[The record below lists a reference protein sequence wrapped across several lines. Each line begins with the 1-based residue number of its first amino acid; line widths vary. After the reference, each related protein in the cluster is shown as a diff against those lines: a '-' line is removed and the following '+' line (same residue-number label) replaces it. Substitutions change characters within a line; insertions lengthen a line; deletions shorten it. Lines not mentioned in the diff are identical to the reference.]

1 MEFKENYTQQLQRL
15 NEYQKAAVFDE
26 SNACLVNANVGS
38 GKTTVLITKVMY
50 LHYEKQI
57 PYEQM
62 VVLTFT
68 NKAADEIK
76 ERLYALEP
84 EITEEQLWGFGT
96 FHSVCLTML
105 KKMLPVENLGYTKEF
120 MVMDPDEEL
129 GMAEQLILT
138 YQLKIKYKNRLK
150 KRLEQK
156 NSKYQDDIEKLKA
169 LLKEEKRRQ
178 DKMTFDELL
187 ENTCNLVKMS
197 EQKMDDISWI
207 IVDEVQDS
215 DEKQLELIDCLKKPQ
230 TCFFAVGDPNQV
242 IYSWRG
248 SAFHIFYQLK
258 TKYQAT
264 ELTLPV
270 NYRSSSEI
278 LAVARCFMQQGGTLQ
293 GGRENG
299 DKIQIRNMY
308 DPFQEADYLADRI
321 RELHAS
327 GLPYREIAIFYR
339 LQNQSEIFEHVFEK
353 EGIPFEVSLKKTV
366 KDIPV
371 LDWLI
376 RVLRFSVNPKDKSS
390 GIAALADKKYGDGM
404 SVKEAEKTTD
414 LLNEITEEE
423 KQEMNNE
430 LCKPDIR
437 KQMLE
442 FSKVYASKQVAL
454 PEDLWNYF
462 SLENHL
468 HPTTASY
475 VEDRICVMDF
485 LEHMTTY
492 QKEQQKNVVE
502 GFSEFLNMASL
513 YGTNILKK
521 DKSSG
526 IAALADK
533 RYGLGM
539 SVKEAEK
546 TIDILSETRKT
557 QTETPQSEKQKINS
571 DIRKQMLGF
580 SQAYFNA
587 QSTTA
592 EDLWNYFSLENHL
605 HPTTASYVEDRICVM
620 DFLEHM
626 TTYQKEQQKNV
637 VEGFSEFLNMAS
649 LYGTNILK
657 KEIHNEND
665 TVKLMTL
672 HASKGL
678 EFSHVFITG
687 VNYGLIPL
695 QTKSFE
701 EEEEEQRLFFVGITR
716 AKEHLELSYYTS
728 PGQYRA
734 APGPSRYLR
743 MIPGN
748 LIEGQERERES
759 PAAHLQDLKR
769 QILAERAEQSEHI
782 ELQEA
787 GKISG
792 GKIPSANTG
801 TKNISVGNEAVT
813 TQKRRVRH
821 PKYGTGSVVREDD
834 MMITVDFDDYGEKEL
849 MKMFGG
855 LEELP

>member
-1 MEFKENYTQQLQRL
+1 MNLNYTQQLQRL

-293 GGRENG
+293 GGRESG

-308 DPFQEADYLADRI
+308 DPFQEADYLAGRI
-321 RELHAS
+321 RDLHAS
-327 GLPYREIAIFYR
+327 GLPYREMAIFYR

-390 GIAALADKKYGDGM
+390 GIAALADK
-404 SVKEAEKTTD
+404 
-414 LLNEITEEE
+414 
-423 KQEMNNE
+423 
-430 LCKPDIR
+430 
-437 KQMLE
+437 
-442 FSKVYASKQVAL
+442 
-454 PEDLWNYF
+454 
-462 SLENHL
+462 
-468 HPTTASY
+468 
-475 VEDRICVMDF
+475 
-485 LEHMTTY
+485 
-492 QKEQQKNVVE
+492 
-502 GFSEFLNMASL
+502 
-513 YGTNILKK
+513 
-521 DKSSG
+521 
-526 IAALADK
+526 
-533 RYGLGM
+533 RYGFGM

-620 DFLEHM
+620 DFLERM

-748 LIEGQERERES
+748 LIEGQEKDRES
-759 PAAHLQDLKR
+759 SATHLQDLKR
-769 QILAERAEQSEHI
+769 QILAERAEH
-782 ELQEA
+782 
-787 GKISG
+787 K
-792 GKIPSANTG
+792 NT
-801 TKNISVGNEAVT
+801 NEAVT

>member
-96 FHSVCLTML
+96 FHSECLTML
-105 KKMLPVENLGYTKEF
+105 KKMLPVEKLGYTKEF

-129 GMAEQLILT
+129 EMAEQLILT

-169 LLKEEKRRQ
+169 LLKEEKRHQ

-187 ENTCNLVKMS
+187 ENTCKLVKMS

-293 GGRENG
+293 GGRESG

-308 DPFQEADYLADRI
+308 DPFQEADYLAGRI
-321 RELHAS
+321 RDLHAS
-327 GLPYREIAIFYR
+327 GLPYREMAIFYR

-376 RVLRFSVNPKDKSS
+376 RVLRFSVNP
-390 GIAALADKKYGDGM
+390 
-404 SVKEAEKTTD
+404 
-414 LLNEITEEE
+414 
-423 KQEMNNE
+423 
-430 LCKPDIR
+430 
-437 KQMLE
+437 
-442 FSKVYASKQVAL
+442 
-454 PEDLWNYF
+454 
-462 SLENHL
+462 
-468 HPTTASY
+468 
-475 VEDRICVMDF
+475 
-485 LEHMTTY
+485 
-492 QKEQQKNVVE
+492 
-502 GFSEFLNMASL
+502 
-513 YGTNILKK
+513 K

-620 DFLEHM
+620 DFLERM

-748 LIEGQERERES
+748 LIEGQEKDRES
-759 PAAHLQDLKR
+759 SATHLQDLKR
-769 QILAERAEQSEHI
+769 QILAERAEHI

-792 GKIPSANTG
+792 GKNPSANTG

-855 LEELP
+855 LEELS

>member
-1 MEFKENYTQQLQRL
+1 MNLNYTQQLQRL

-26 SNACLVNANVGS
+26 SSACLVNANVGS

-105 KKMLPVENLGYTKEF
+105 KKMLSVEKLGYTKEF
-120 MVMDPDEEL
+120 MVMDLDEEL
-129 GMAEQLILT
+129 EMAEQVILT

-156 NSKYQDDIEKLKA
+156 SSKYQDDIEKLKA

-187 ENTCNLVKMS
+187 ENTCKLVKMS
-197 EQKMDDISWI
+197 AEIEEVSKKNANLQDNENTGMQDISWI

-293 GGRENG
+293 GGRESG

-308 DPFQEADYLADRI
+308 DPFQEADYLAGRI

-353 EGIPFEVSLKKTV
+353 EGIPFEGSLKKTV

-376 RVLRFSVNPKDKSS
+376 KGLRFSVNPKSS
-390 GIAALADKKYGDGM
+390 GIAVLADKKYGDGM
-404 SVKEAEKTTD
+404 SVKEAEKTINILSETRKTQI
-414 LLNEITEEE
+414 EILKSENAKSGSDICE
-423 KQEMNNE
+423 K
-430 LCKPDIR
+430 
-437 KQMLE
+437 MLE

-454 PEDLWNYF
+454 PEDLWSYF

-475 VEDRICVMDF
+475 VEDRTYVMDF
-485 LEHMTTY
+485 LE
-492 QKEQQKNVVE
+492 
-502 GFSEFLNMASL
+502 
-513 YGTNILKK
+513 
-521 DKSSG
+521 
-526 IAALADK
+526 
-533 RYGLGM
+533 R
-539 SVKEAEK
+539 
-546 TIDILSETRKT
+546 
-557 QTETPQSEKQKINS
+557 
-571 DIRKQMLGF
+571 
-580 SQAYFNA
+580 
-587 QSTTA
+587 
-592 EDLWNYFSLENHL
+592 
-605 HPTTASYVEDRICVM
+605 
-620 DFLEHM
+620 M

-748 LIEGQERERES
+748 LIEGQEKDRES
-759 PAAHLQDLKR
+759 SATHLQDLKR
-769 QILAERAEQSEHI
+769 QILAERAEHI

-792 GKIPSANTG
+792 GKNPSANTG

-855 LEELP
+855 LEELS

>member
-293 GGRENG
+293 GGRESG

-308 DPFQEADYLADRI
+308 DPFQEADYLAGRI
-321 RELHAS
+321 RDLHAS
-327 GLPYREIAIFYR
+327 GLPYREMAIFYR

-376 RVLRFSVNPKDKSS
+376 KVLRFSVNPKDKSS
-390 GIAALADKKYGDGM
+390 GIAVLADKRYGLGM
-404 SVKEAEKTTD
+404 SVKEAEKAIDSLCETRKMQIETPQS
-414 LLNEITEEE
+414 E
-423 KQEMNNE
+423 K
-430 LCKPDIR
+430 KKIKSDIR
-437 KQMLE
+437 KQMRG
-442 FSKVYASKQVAL
+442 FSQAYFNAQSTTA
-454 PEDLWNYF
+454 ENLWSYF

-475 VEDRICVMDF
+475 VEDRTCVMDF
-485 LEHMTTY
+485 LERMT
-492 QKEQQKNVVE
+492 
-502 GFSEFLNMASL
+502 
-513 YGTNILKK
+513 I
-521 DKSSG
+521 
-526 IAALADK
+526 
-533 RYGLGM
+533 
-539 SVKEAEK
+539 
-546 TIDILSETRKT
+546 
-557 QTETPQSEKQKINS
+557 
-571 DIRKQMLGF
+571 
-580 SQAYFNA
+580 
-587 QSTTA
+587 
-592 EDLWNYFSLENHL
+592 
-605 HPTTASYVEDRICVM
+605 
-620 DFLEHM
+620 
-626 TTYQKEQQKNV
+626 YQKEQQKNV

-748 LIEGQERERES
+748 LIEGQEKDRES
-759 PAAHLQDLKR
+759 SATHLQDLKR
-769 QILAERAEQSEHI
+769 QILAERAEH
-782 ELQEA
+782 
-787 GKISG
+787 K
-792 GKIPSANTG
+792 NT
-801 TKNISVGNEAVT
+801 NEAVT

>member
-1 MEFKENYTQQLQRL
+1 MNLNYTQQLQRL

-26 SNACLVNANVGS
+26 SSACLVNANVGS

-84 EITEEQLWGFGT
+84 EIAEEQLWGFGT

-129 GMAEQLILT
+129 EMAEQLILT

-187 ENTCNLVKMS
+187 DNTCKLVKMS
-197 EQKMDDISWI
+197 AEIEEVSKKNANLQDNENTGMQDISWI

-278 LAVARCFMQQGGTLQ
+278 LAVARCFMQQGDTLQ

-308 DPFQEADYLADRI
+308 DPFQEADYLVGRI

-376 RVLRFSVNPKDKSS
+376 KVLRFSVNPKDKSS
-390 GIAALADKKYGDGM
+390 GIAVLADKKYGDGM
-404 SVKEAEKTTD
+404 SVKEAEKTINILSETRKTQT
-414 LLNEITEEE
+414 EILKSENAKSGSDICE
-423 KQEMNNE
+423 K
-430 LCKPDIR
+430 
-437 KQMLE
+437 MLE
-442 FSKVYASKQVAL
+442 VSKVYASKQVAL
-454 PEDLWNYF
+454 PEDFWSFF

-475 VEDRICVMDF
+475 EEDRTYVMDF
-485 LEHMTTY
+485 
-492 QKEQQKNVVE
+492 
-502 GFSEFLNMASL
+502 F
-513 YGTNILKK
+513 
-521 DKSSG
+521 
-526 IAALADK
+526 
-533 RYGLGM
+533 
-539 SVKEAEK
+539 
-546 TIDILSETRKT
+546 TRM
-557 QTETPQSEKQKINS
+557 I
-571 DIRKQMLGF
+571 
-580 SQAYFNA
+580 
-587 QSTTA
+587 
-592 EDLWNYFSLENHL
+592 
-605 HPTTASYVEDRICVM
+605 
-620 DFLEHM
+620 
-626 TTYQKEQQKNV
+626 TYQKEQQKNV

-748 LIEGQERERES
+748 LVEGQEKDKES
-759 PAAHLQDLKR
+759 SATHLQELKR
-769 QILAERAEQSEHI
+769 QILAERGEHR

-792 GKIPSANTG
+792 GKNPSANTG

-834 MMITVDFDDYGEKEL
+834 MMLTVDFDDYGEKEL
-849 MKMFGG
+849 MKMFSG

>member
-26 SNACLVNANVGS
+26 SSACLVNANVGS

-84 EITEEQLWGFGT
+84 EIAEEQLWGFGT

-105 KKMLPVENLGYTKEF
+105 KKMLPVEKLGYTKEF

-129 GMAEQLILT
+129 EMAEQLILT

-187 ENTCNLVKMS
+187 ENTCKLVKMS
-197 EQKMDDISWI
+197 EQKMNDISWI

-258 TKYQAT
+258 TKYHAT

-293 GGRENG
+293 GIRESG

-308 DPFQEADYLADRI
+308 DPFQEADYLAGRI

-390 GIAALADKKYGDGM
+390 GIA
-404 SVKEAEKTTD
+404 V
-414 LLNEITEEE
+414 
-423 KQEMNNE
+423 
-430 LCKPDIR
+430 
-437 KQMLE
+437 
-442 FSKVYASKQVAL
+442 
-454 PEDLWNYF
+454 
-462 SLENHL
+462 
-468 HPTTASY
+468 
-475 VEDRICVMDF
+475 
-485 LEHMTTY
+485 
-492 QKEQQKNVVE
+492 
-502 GFSEFLNMASL
+502 
-513 YGTNILKK
+513 
-521 DKSSG
+521 
-526 IAALADK
+526 LADK

-546 TIDILSETRKT
+546 TIDSLCEIRKM
-557 QTETPQSEKQKINS
+557 QIETPQSEKKKINS
-571 DIRKQMLGF
+571 YIRRQMLGF

-587 QSTTA
+587 RSTTA

-605 HPTTASYVEDRICVM
+605 HPTTASYVEDRTCVM
-620 DFLEHM
+620 DFLERM

-678 EFSHVFITG
+678 EFSHVFIIG

-734 APGPSRYLR
+734 ASDPSRYLR

-748 LIEGQERERES
+748 LIEGQEKDRES
-759 PAAHLQDLKR
+759 PATHLQDLKR
-769 QILAERAEQSEHI
+769 QILAARTNQSEHI

-787 GKISG
+787 GKISEC
-792 GKIPSANTG
+792 KNPSANTG
-801 TKNISVGNEAVT
+801 TKNLSLEDDMVT
-813 TQKRRVRH
+813 TQKRRIRH

>member
-1 MEFKENYTQQLQRL
+1 MEFKENYTQQLQSL

-26 SNACLVNANVGS
+26 SSACLVNANVGS

-84 EITEEQLWGFGT
+84 EISEEQLWGFGT
-96 FHSVCLTML
+96 FHSVSLTML

-120 MVMDPDEEL
+120 MVMDPNEEL

-187 ENTCNLVKMS
+187 ENTCKLVKMS
-197 EQKMDDISWI
+197 EQKMNDISWI

-215 DEKQLELIDCLKKPQ
+215 DEKQLELIDCLKKTQ

-293 GGRENG
+293 GSKESG

-308 DPFQEADYLADRI
+308 DPFQEADYLAGRI

-327 GLPYREIAIFYR
+327 GLPYREIAVFYR

-390 GIAALADKKYGDGM
+390 GIAALADKSYGLGM
-404 SVKEAEKTTD
+404 SVKEAEKTIDSLCETRKMQI
-414 LLNEITEEE
+414 ETPQSE
-423 KQEMNNE
+423 KQKINS
-430 LCKPDIR
+430 DIR
-437 KQMLE
+437 RQMLG
-442 FSKVYASKQVAL
+442 FSQAYFNARSTTA
-454 PEDLWNYF
+454 EDLWNYF
-462 SLENHL
+462 SLEDHL
-468 HPTTASY
+468 HPTTALY
-475 VEDRICVMDF
+475 IEDRTCVMDF
-485 LEHMTTY
+485 LERMITY

-513 YGTNILKK
+513 YG
-521 DKSSG
+521 
-526 IAALADK
+526 
-533 RYGLGM
+533 M
-539 SVKEAEK
+539 
-546 TIDILSETRKT
+546 
-557 QTETPQSEKQKINS
+557 
-571 DIRKQMLGF
+571 
-580 SQAYFNA
+580 
-587 QSTTA
+587 
-592 EDLWNYFSLENHL
+592 
-605 HPTTASYVEDRICVM
+605 
-620 DFLEHM
+620 
-626 TTYQKEQQKNV
+626 
-637 VEGFSEFLNMAS
+637 
-649 LYGTNILK
+649 NILK

-748 LIEGQERERES
+748 LIEGQEKDRES

-769 QILAERAEQSEHI
+769 QILAARTNQSEHI

-787 GKISG
+787 GKISEC
-792 GKIPSANTG
+792 KNPSANTG
-801 TKNISVGNEAVT
+801 TKNLSLEDDMVT

-855 LEELP
+855 LEELS

>member
-57 PYEQM
+57 PYEKM

-129 GMAEQLILT
+129 EMAEQLILT

-278 LAVARCFMQQGGTLQ
+278 LAVAHCFMQQGGTLQ
-293 GGRENG
+293 GGRESG

-308 DPFQEADYLADRI
+308 DPFQEADYLAGRI

-327 GLPYREIAIFYR
+327 GLPYREMAIFYR
-339 LQNQSEIFEHVFEK
+339 LQNQSEIFENVFEK

-376 RVLRFSVNPKDKSS
+376 KVLRFSVNPKDKSS
-390 GIAALADKKYGDGM
+390 GIAVLADKKYGDGM
-404 SVKEAEKTTD
+404 SVKEAEKTINILSETRKTQT
-414 LLNEITEEE
+414 EILKSENAKSGSDICE
-423 KQEMNNE
+423 K
-430 LCKPDIR
+430 
-437 KQMLE
+437 MLE

-454 PEDLWNYF
+454 PEDLW
-462 SLENHL
+462 S
-468 HPTTASY
+468 
-475 VEDRICVMDF
+475 
-485 LEHMTTY
+485 
-492 QKEQQKNVVE
+492 
-502 GFSEFLNMASL
+502 
-513 YGTNILKK
+513 
-521 DKSSG
+521 
-526 IAALADK
+526 
-533 RYGLGM
+533 
-539 SVKEAEK
+539 
-546 TIDILSETRKT
+546 
-557 QTETPQSEKQKINS
+557 
-571 DIRKQMLGF
+571 
-580 SQAYFNA
+580 
-587 QSTTA
+587 
-592 EDLWNYFSLENHL
+592 YFSLENHL

-748 LIEGQERERES
+748 LIEGQEKDRES
-759 PAAHLQDLKR
+759 SATHLQDLKR
-769 QILAERAEQSEHI
+769 QILAERANQSEHI

-792 GKIPSANTG
+792 GKNPSANTG

>member
-26 SNACLVNANVGS
+26 SSACLVNANVGS

-84 EITEEQLWGFGT
+84 EIKEEQLWGFGT

-187 ENTCNLVKMS
+187 ENACNLVKMS

-293 GGRENG
+293 GGRESG

-308 DPFQEADYLADRI
+308 DPFQEADYLAGRI

-327 GLPYREIAIFYR
+327 GLPYREIAVFYR

-376 RVLRFSVNPKDKSS
+376 KVLRFSVNPKDKSS

-404 SVKEAEKTTD
+404 SVKEAEKTINILSETRKTQT
-414 LLNEITEEE
+414 EILKSENAKSGSDICE
-423 KQEMNNE
+423 K
-430 LCKPDIR
+430 
-437 KQMLE
+437 MLE

-454 PEDLWNYF
+454 PEDLWSYF

-475 VEDRICVMDF
+475 VEDRTYVMDF
-485 LEHMTTY
+485 FTRMITY

-513 YGTNILKK
+513 YG
-521 DKSSG
+521 
-526 IAALADK
+526 
-533 RYGLGM
+533 M
-539 SVKEAEK
+539 
-546 TIDILSETRKT
+546 
-557 QTETPQSEKQKINS
+557 
-571 DIRKQMLGF
+571 
-580 SQAYFNA
+580 
-587 QSTTA
+587 
-592 EDLWNYFSLENHL
+592 
-605 HPTTASYVEDRICVM
+605 
-620 DFLEHM
+620 
-626 TTYQKEQQKNV
+626 
-637 VEGFSEFLNMAS
+637 
-649 LYGTNILK
+649 NILK

-748 LIEGQERERES
+748 LVEGQEKDKES
-759 PAAHLQDLKR
+759 SATHLQDLKR
-769 QILAERAEQSEHI
+769 QILAERGEHR

-792 GKIPSANTG
+792 GKNPSANTG
-801 TKNISVGNEAVT
+801 TKNISAGNETVT
-813 TQKRRVRH
+813 TEKRRVRH

-834 MMITVDFDDYGEKEL
+834 MMLTVDFDDYGEKEL
-849 MKMFGG
+849 MKMFSG

>member
-1 MEFKENYTQQLQRL
+1 MNLNYTQQLQRL

-26 SNACLVNANVGS
+26 SSACLVNANVGS

-84 EITEEQLWGFGT
+84 EIKEEQLWGFGT

-129 GMAEQLILT
+129 EMAEQVILT

-156 NSKYQDDIEKLKA
+156 SSKYQDDIDKLKV

-187 ENTCNLVKMS
+187 DNTCKLVKMS
-197 EQKMDDISWI
+197 AEIEEVSKKNANLQDNENTGMQDISWI

-278 LAVARCFMQQGGTLQ
+278 LAVARCFMQQGDTLQ

-308 DPFQEADYLADRI
+308 DPFQEADYLAGTI

-327 GLPYREIAIFYR
+327 GLPYREIAVFYR

-376 RVLRFSVNPKDKSS
+376 KVLRFSVNPKDKSS
-390 GIAALADKKYGDGM
+390 GIAVLADKKYGDGM
-404 SVKEAEKTTD
+404 SVKEAEKTINILSETRKTQI
-414 LLNEITEEE
+414 EILKSENAKSGSDICE
-423 KQEMNNE
+423 K
-430 LCKPDIR
+430 
-437 KQMLE
+437 MLE

-454 PEDLWNYF
+454 P
-462 SLENHL
+462 
-468 HPTTASY
+468 
-475 VEDRICVMDF
+475 
-485 LEHMTTY
+485 
-492 QKEQQKNVVE
+492 
-502 GFSEFLNMASL
+502 
-513 YGTNILKK
+513 
-521 DKSSG
+521 
-526 IAALADK
+526 
-533 RYGLGM
+533 
-539 SVKEAEK
+539 
-546 TIDILSETRKT
+546 
-557 QTETPQSEKQKINS
+557 
-571 DIRKQMLGF
+571 
-580 SQAYFNA
+580 
-587 QSTTA
+587 

-748 LIEGQERERES
+748 LIEGQEKDRES
-759 PAAHLQDLKR
+759 SATHLQDLKR
-769 QILAERAEQSEHI
+769 QILAERAEHR

-792 GKIPSANTG
+792 GKNPSANTG

-813 TQKRRVRH
+813 TQKRCVRH

-849 MKMFGG
+849 MKMFSG
-855 LEELP
+855 LEELS

>member
-26 SNACLVNANVGS
+26 SSACLVNANVGS

-84 EITEEQLWGFGT
+84 EIAEEQLWGFGT

-129 GMAEQLILT
+129 EMAEQLILT

-187 ENTCNLVKMS
+187 ENTCKLVKMS
-197 EQKMDDISWI
+197 EQKMNDISWI

-270 NYRSSSEI
+270 NYRSSREI

-293 GGRENG
+293 GGRESG
-299 DKIQIRNMY
+299 EKIQIRNMY
-308 DPFQEADYLADRI
+308 DPFQEADYLAGRI

-376 RVLRFSVNPKDKSS
+376 RVLRFSVNPKDKNS
-390 GIAALADKKYGDGM
+390 GIAALADKRYGLGM
-404 SVKEAEKTTD
+404 SVKEAEKAIDSLCETRKMQIETPQS
-414 LLNEITEEE
+414 E
-423 KQEMNNE
+423 KQ
-430 LCKPDIR
+430 KIKSDIR
-437 KQMLE
+437 RQMRG
-442 FSKVYASKQVAL
+442 FSQEYFNARSTTA
-454 PEDLWNYF
+454 EDLWNYF
-462 SLENHL
+462 SLEDHL

-475 VEDRICVMDF
+475 VEDRTYVMDF
-485 LEHMTTY
+485 LERMTTY

-513 YGTNILKK
+513 YG
-521 DKSSG
+521 
-526 IAALADK
+526 
-533 RYGLGM
+533 M
-539 SVKEAEK
+539 
-546 TIDILSETRKT
+546 
-557 QTETPQSEKQKINS
+557 
-571 DIRKQMLGF
+571 
-580 SQAYFNA
+580 
-587 QSTTA
+587 
-592 EDLWNYFSLENHL
+592 
-605 HPTTASYVEDRICVM
+605 
-620 DFLEHM
+620 
-626 TTYQKEQQKNV
+626 
-637 VEGFSEFLNMAS
+637 
-649 LYGTNILK
+649 NILK

-695 QTKSFE
+695 QTKCFE

-734 APGPSRYLR
+734 ASGPSRYLR

-748 LIEGQERERES
+748 LIEGQEKDRES
-759 PAAHLQDLKR
+759 SATHLQDLKR
-769 QILAERAEQSEHI
+769 QILATRTNQSEHI

-787 GKISG
+787 GKISEC
-792 GKIPSANTG
+792 KYPSANTG
-801 TKNISVGNEAVT
+801 TKNLSLEDDMVT

>member
-278 LAVARCFMQQGGTLQ
+278 LAVARCFMQQGDTLQ

-308 DPFQEADYLADRI
+308 DPFQEADYLAGRI

-327 GLPYREIAIFYR
+327 GLPYREIAVFYR

-376 RVLRFSVNPKDKSS
+376 KVLRFYVNPKDKSS
-390 GIAALADKKYGDGM
+390 GIVALADKKYGDGM
-404 SVKEAEKTTD
+404 SVKEAEKTINILSETRKTQP
-414 LLNEITEEE
+414 EILKSENAKSGSDICE
-423 KQEMNNE
+423 K
-430 LCKPDIR
+430 
-437 KQMLE
+437 MLE

-454 PEDLWNYF
+454 PEDLWSYF

-475 VEDRICVMDF
+475 VEDRTYVMDF
-485 LEHMTTY
+485 LERMTIY

-513 YGTNILKK
+513 YG
-521 DKSSG
+521 
-526 IAALADK
+526 
-533 RYGLGM
+533 M
-539 SVKEAEK
+539 
-546 TIDILSETRKT
+546 
-557 QTETPQSEKQKINS
+557 
-571 DIRKQMLGF
+571 
-580 SQAYFNA
+580 
-587 QSTTA
+587 
-592 EDLWNYFSLENHL
+592 
-605 HPTTASYVEDRICVM
+605 
-620 DFLEHM
+620 
-626 TTYQKEQQKNV
+626 
-637 VEGFSEFLNMAS
+637 
-649 LYGTNILK
+649 NILK

-748 LIEGQERERES
+748 LVEGQEKDKES
-759 PAAHLQDLKR
+759 SATHLQDLKR
-769 QILAERAEQSEHI
+769 QILAERAEHR

-792 GKIPSANTG
+792 CKNPSANTE
-801 TKNISVGNEAVT
+801 TKNISVGNETVT
-813 TQKRRVRH
+813 TEKRRVRH

-834 MMITVDFDDYGEKEL
+834 MMLTVDFDDYGEKEL

>member
-26 SNACLVNANVGS
+26 SSACLVNANVGS

-84 EITEEQLWGFGT
+84 EIKEEQLWGFGT

-129 GMAEQLILT
+129 EMAEQLILT

-187 ENTCNLVKMS
+187 ENTCKLVKMS
-197 EQKMDDISWI
+197 EQKMNDISWI

-215 DEKQLELIDCLKKPQ
+215 DEKQLELIGCLKKPQ

-293 GGRENG
+293 GGRESG

-308 DPFQEADYLADRI
+308 DPFQEADYLAGRI

-390 GIAALADKKYGDGM
+390 GIAVLADKKYGDGM
-404 SVKEAEKTTD
+404 
-414 LLNEITEEE
+414 
-423 KQEMNNE
+423 
-430 LCKPDIR
+430 P
-437 KQMLE
+437 
-442 FSKVYASKQVAL
+442 
-454 PEDLWNYF
+454 
-462 SLENHL
+462 
-468 HPTTASY
+468 
-475 VEDRICVMDF
+475 
-485 LEHMTTY
+485 
-492 QKEQQKNVVE
+492 
-502 GFSEFLNMASL
+502 
-513 YGTNILKK
+513 
-521 DKSSG
+521 
-526 IAALADK
+526 
-533 RYGLGM
+533 
-539 SVKEAEK
+539 VKEAEK
-546 TIDILSETRKT
+546 TIDSLCATRKI
-557 QTETPQSEKQKINS
+557 QIETPQSEKQKINS

-587 QSTTA
+587 RSTTA
-592 EDLWNYFSLENHL
+592 EDLWNYFSLEDHL
-605 HPTTASYVEDRICVM
+605 HPMTALYVEDRTYVM
-620 DFLEHM
+620 DFLERM
-626 TTYQKEQQKNV
+626 ITYQKEQQKNV

-649 LYGTNILK
+649 LYGMNILK

-748 LIEGQERERES
+748 LVEGQEKDKES
-759 PAAHLQDLKR
+759 SATHLQDLKR
-769 QILAERAEQSEHI
+769 QILAERGEHR

-792 GKIPSANTG
+792 GKNPSENTG
-801 TKNISVGNEAVT
+801 TKNISVGNETVT
-813 TQKRRVRH
+813 TEKRRVRH

-834 MMITVDFDDYGEKEL
+834 MMLTVDFDDYGEKEL
-849 MKMFGG
+849 MKMFSG

>member
-84 EITEEQLWGFGT
+84 EIAEEQLWGFGT

-105 KKMLPVENLGYTKEF
+105 KKMLPVEKLGYTKEF

-129 GMAEQLILT
+129 EMAEQLILT

-187 ENTCNLVKMS
+187 ENTCKLVKMS
-197 EQKMDDISWI
+197 AEIEEVSKKNANLQDNENTGMQDISWI

-215 DEKQLELIDCLKKPQ
+215 DEKQLELIDCLKKTQ

-293 GGRENG
+293 GGRESG
-299 DKIQIRNMY
+299 EKIQIRNMY
-308 DPFQEADYLADRI
+308 DPFQEADYLAGRI

-327 GLPYREIAIFYR
+327 GLPYREIAVFYR

-390 GIAALADKKYGDGM
+390 GIAVLADKRYGLGM
-404 SVKEAEKTTD
+404 SVKEAEKTID
-414 LLNEITEEE
+414 SLCEIRKMQIETPQSE
-423 KQEMNNE
+423 KQKINS
-430 LCKPDIR
+430 DIR
-437 KQMLE
+437 RQMLE
-442 FSKVYASKQVAL
+442 FSQAYFNARSTTA
-454 PEDLWNYF
+454 EDLWNYF
-462 SLENHL
+462 SLEDHL
-468 HPTTASY
+468 HPTTALY
-475 VEDRICVMDF
+475 VEDRTYVMDF
-485 LEHMTTY
+485 LERMITY

-513 YGTNILKK
+513 YG
-521 DKSSG
+521 
-526 IAALADK
+526 
-533 RYGLGM
+533 M
-539 SVKEAEK
+539 
-546 TIDILSETRKT
+546 
-557 QTETPQSEKQKINS
+557 
-571 DIRKQMLGF
+571 
-580 SQAYFNA
+580 
-587 QSTTA
+587 
-592 EDLWNYFSLENHL
+592 
-605 HPTTASYVEDRICVM
+605 
-620 DFLEHM
+620 
-626 TTYQKEQQKNV
+626 
-637 VEGFSEFLNMAS
+637 
-649 LYGTNILK
+649 NILK
-657 KEIHNEND
+657 KEILNEND

-678 EFSHVFITG
+678 EFSQVFITG

-748 LIEGQERERES
+748 LIEGQEKDRES
-759 PAAHLQDLKR
+759 SATHLQDLKH
-769 QILAERAEQSEHI
+769 QILAARTNQSEHI

-787 GKISG
+787 GKISEC
-792 GKIPSANTG
+792 KNPSANTG
-801 TKNISVGNEAVT
+801 TKNLSLEDDMVT

>member
-1 MEFKENYTQQLQRL
+1 M
-15 NEYQKAAVFDE
+15 
-26 SNACLVNANVGS
+26 
-38 GKTTVLITKVMY
+38 
-50 LHYEKQI
+50 
-57 PYEQM
+57 
-62 VVLTFT
+62 
-68 NKAADEIK
+68 
-76 ERLYALEP
+76 
-84 EITEEQLWGFGT
+84 
-96 FHSVCLTML
+96 
-105 KKMLPVENLGYTKEF
+105 
-120 MVMDPDEEL
+120 
-129 GMAEQLILT
+129 
-138 YQLKIKYKNRLK
+138 
-150 KRLEQK
+150 
-156 NSKYQDDIEKLKA
+156 
-169 LLKEEKRRQ
+169 
-178 DKMTFDELL
+178 
-187 ENTCNLVKMS
+187 
-197 EQKMDDISWI
+197 
-207 IVDEVQDS
+207 
-215 DEKQLELIDCLKKPQ
+215 
-230 TCFFAVGDPNQV
+230 
-242 IYSWRG
+242 
-248 SAFHIFYQLK
+248 
-258 TKYQAT
+258 
-264 ELTLPV
+264 
-270 NYRSSSEI
+270 
-278 LAVARCFMQQGGTLQ
+278 Q
-293 GGRENG
+293 GGRESG

-308 DPFQEADYLADRI
+308 DPFQEADYLAGTI

-327 GLPYREIAIFYR
+327 GLPYREIAVFYR

-376 RVLRFSVNPKDKSS
+376 KVLRFSVNPKDKSS
-390 GIAALADKKYGDGM
+390 GIAVLADKRYGLGM
-404 SVKEAEKTTD
+404 SVKEAEKAIDSLCETRKMQIETPQS
-414 LLNEITEEE
+414 E
-423 KQEMNNE
+423 K
-430 LCKPDIR
+430 KKIKSDIR
-437 KQMLE
+437 KQMRG
-442 FSKVYASKQVAL
+442 FSQAYFNAQSTTA
-454 PEDLWNYF
+454 ENLWSYF

-475 VEDRICVMDF
+475 VEDRTCVMDF
-485 LEHMTTY
+485 LERMT
-492 QKEQQKNVVE
+492 
-502 GFSEFLNMASL
+502 
-513 YGTNILKK
+513 I
-521 DKSSG
+521 
-526 IAALADK
+526 
-533 RYGLGM
+533 
-539 SVKEAEK
+539 
-546 TIDILSETRKT
+546 
-557 QTETPQSEKQKINS
+557 
-571 DIRKQMLGF
+571 
-580 SQAYFNA
+580 
-587 QSTTA
+587 
-592 EDLWNYFSLENHL
+592 
-605 HPTTASYVEDRICVM
+605 
-620 DFLEHM
+620 
-626 TTYQKEQQKNV
+626 YQKEQQKNV

-748 LIEGQERERES
+748 LIEGQEKERES
-759 PAAHLQDLKR
+759 SATHLQDLKR
-769 QILAERAEQSEHI
+769 QILAERANQSEHI

-792 GKIPSANTG
+792 EKNPSANTG

>member
-293 GGRENG
+293 GGRESG

-308 DPFQEADYLADRI
+308 DPFQEADYLAGRI
-321 RELHAS
+321 RDLHVS
-327 GLPYREIAIFYR
+327 GLPYREMAIFYR

-390 GIAALADKKYGDGM
+390 GIAVLADKKYGDGM
-404 SVKEAEKTTD
+404 SVKEAEKTINILSETRKTQI
-414 LLNEITEEE
+414 EILKSENAKSGSDICE
-423 KQEMNNE
+423 K
-430 LCKPDIR
+430 
-437 KQMLE
+437 MLE

-475 VEDRICVMDF
+475 VEDRTCVMDF
-485 LEHMTTY
+485 LE
-492 QKEQQKNVVE
+492 
-502 GFSEFLNMASL
+502 
-513 YGTNILKK
+513 
-521 DKSSG
+521 
-526 IAALADK
+526 
-533 RYGLGM
+533 R
-539 SVKEAEK
+539 
-546 TIDILSETRKT
+546 
-557 QTETPQSEKQKINS
+557 
-571 DIRKQMLGF
+571 
-580 SQAYFNA
+580 
-587 QSTTA
+587 
-592 EDLWNYFSLENHL
+592 
-605 HPTTASYVEDRICVM
+605 
-620 DFLEHM
+620 M

-748 LIEGQERERES
+748 LIEGQEKDRES
-759 PAAHLQDLKR
+759 SATHLQDLKR
-769 QILAERAEQSEHI
+769 QILAERAEHI

-792 GKIPSANTG
+792 GKNPSANTG

-855 LEELP
+855 LEELS

>member
-96 FHSVCLTML
+96 FHSECLTML
-105 KKMLPVENLGYTKEF
+105 KKMLPVEKLGYTKEF

-129 GMAEQLILT
+129 EMAEQLILT

-169 LLKEEKRRQ
+169 LLKEEKRHQ

-187 ENTCNLVKMS
+187 ENTCKLVKMS
-197 EQKMDDISWI
+197 AEIEEVSKKNANLQDNENTRMQDISWI

-215 DEKQLELIDCLKKPQ
+215 DEKQLEFIDCLKKPQ

-293 GGRENG
+293 GGRESG

-308 DPFQEADYLADRI
+308 DPFQEADYLAGRI

-376 RVLRFSVNPKDKSS
+376 RVLRFSVNPKDKNS
-390 GIAALADKKYGDGM
+390 GI
-404 SVKEAEKTTD
+404 V
-414 LLNEITEEE
+414 
-423 KQEMNNE
+423 
-430 LCKPDIR
+430 
-437 KQMLE
+437 
-442 FSKVYASKQVAL
+442 
-454 PEDLWNYF
+454 
-462 SLENHL
+462 
-468 HPTTASY
+468 
-475 VEDRICVMDF
+475 
-485 LEHMTTY
+485 
-492 QKEQQKNVVE
+492 
-502 GFSEFLNMASL
+502 
-513 YGTNILKK
+513 
-521 DKSSG
+521 
-526 IAALADK
+526 ALADK

-546 TIDILSETRKT
+546 AIDSLCETRKM
-557 QTETPQSEKQKINS
+557 QIETPQSEKKKIKS

-605 HPTTASYVEDRICVM
+605 HPTTASYVEDRTCVM
-620 DFLEHM
+620 DFLERM

-769 QILAERAEQSEHI
+769 QILAERAEH
-782 ELQEA
+782 
-787 GKISG
+787 K
-792 GKIPSANTG
+792 NT
-801 TKNISVGNEAVT
+801 NEAVT

-834 MMITVDFDDYGEKEL
+834 MMLTVDFDDYGEKEL
-849 MKMFGG
+849 MKMFSG

>member
-26 SNACLVNANVGS
+26 SSACLVNANVGS

-84 EITEEQLWGFGT
+84 EIAEEQLWGFGT

-129 GMAEQLILT
+129 EMAEQLILT

-156 NSKYQDDIEKLKA
+156 NSKYQDDIDKLKV

-187 ENTCNLVKMS
+187 DNTCKLVKMS
-197 EQKMDDISWI
+197 AEIEEVSKKNANLQDNENTGMQDISWI

-278 LAVARCFMQQGGTLQ
+278 LAVARCFMQQGDTLQ

-308 DPFQEADYLADRI
+308 DPFQEADYLAGRI

-327 GLPYREIAIFYR
+327 GLPYREMAIFYR

-376 RVLRFSVNPKDKSS
+376 RVLRFAVNPQDKNS
-390 GIAALADKKYGDGM
+390 GI
-404 SVKEAEKTTD
+404 V
-414 LLNEITEEE
+414 
-423 KQEMNNE
+423 
-430 LCKPDIR
+430 
-437 KQMLE
+437 
-442 FSKVYASKQVAL
+442 
-454 PEDLWNYF
+454 
-462 SLENHL
+462 
-468 HPTTASY
+468 
-475 VEDRICVMDF
+475 
-485 LEHMTTY
+485 
-492 QKEQQKNVVE
+492 
-502 GFSEFLNMASL
+502 
-513 YGTNILKK
+513 
-521 DKSSG
+521 
-526 IAALADK
+526 ALADK

-546 TIDILSETRKT
+546 TINILSETRKT
-557 QTETPQSEKQKINS
+557 QIEILKSENAKSGS
-571 DIRKQMLGF
+571 DICEKMLEFSKVYASKQVALP
-580 SQAYFNA
+580 
-587 QSTTA
+587 

-792 GKIPSANTG
+792 GKNPSANTG

>member
-26 SNACLVNANVGS
+26 SSACLVNANVGS

-57 PYEQM
+57 PYEKM

-84 EITEEQLWGFGT
+84 EIAEEQLWGFGT

-129 GMAEQLILT
+129 EMAEQVILT

-156 NSKYQDDIEKLKA
+156 SSKYQDDIEKLKA

-187 ENTCNLVKMS
+187 ENACNLVKMS

-293 GGRENG
+293 GGRESG

-308 DPFQEADYLADRI
+308 DPFQEADYLAGRI

-353 EGIPFEVSLKKTV
+353 EGIPFEGSLKKTV

-376 RVLRFSVNPKDKSS
+376 KVLRFSVNPKDKSS
-390 GIAALADKKYGDGM
+390 GIAVLADKKYGDGM
-404 SVKEAEKTTD
+404 SVKEAEKTINILSETRKTQI
-414 LLNEITEEE
+414 EILKSENAKSGSDICE
-423 KQEMNNE
+423 K
-430 LCKPDIR
+430 
-437 KQMLE
+437 MLE

-475 VEDRICVMDF
+475 VEDRTCVMDF
-485 LEHMTTY
+485 LE
-492 QKEQQKNVVE
+492 
-502 GFSEFLNMASL
+502 
-513 YGTNILKK
+513 
-521 DKSSG
+521 
-526 IAALADK
+526 
-533 RYGLGM
+533 R
-539 SVKEAEK
+539 
-546 TIDILSETRKT
+546 
-557 QTETPQSEKQKINS
+557 
-571 DIRKQMLGF
+571 
-580 SQAYFNA
+580 
-587 QSTTA
+587 
-592 EDLWNYFSLENHL
+592 
-605 HPTTASYVEDRICVM
+605 
-620 DFLEHM
+620 M

-792 GKIPSANTG
+792 GKNPSTNTG
-801 TKNISVGNEAVT
+801 TKNISVGNEIVT

>member
-57 PYEQM
+57 PYEKM

-84 EITEEQLWGFGT
+84 EIAEEQLWGFGT

-120 MVMDPDEEL
+120 MVMYPDEEL
-129 GMAEQLILT
+129 EMAEQLILT

-187 ENTCNLVKMS
+187 DNTCKLVKMS
-197 EQKMDDISWI
+197 AEIEEVSKKNANLQDNENTGMQDISWI

-215 DEKQLELIDCLKKPQ
+215 DEKQLELIDCLKKTQ

-278 LAVARCFMQQGGTLQ
+278 LAVARCFMQQGDTLQ

-308 DPFQEADYLADRI
+308 DPFQEADYLAGRI

-327 GLPYREIAIFYR
+327 GLPYREMAIFYR
-339 LQNQSEIFEHVFEK
+339 LQNQSEIFENVFEK

-376 RVLRFSVNPKDKSS
+376 KVLRFSVNPKDKSS
-390 GIAALADKKYGDGM
+390 GIAVLADKKYGDGM
-404 SVKEAEKTTD
+404 SVKEAEKTINILSETRKTQI
-414 LLNEITEEE
+414 EILKSENAKSGSDICE
-423 KQEMNNE
+423 K
-430 LCKPDIR
+430 
-437 KQMLE
+437 MLE

-454 PEDLWNYF
+454 P
-462 SLENHL
+462 
-468 HPTTASY
+468 
-475 VEDRICVMDF
+475 
-485 LEHMTTY
+485 
-492 QKEQQKNVVE
+492 
-502 GFSEFLNMASL
+502 
-513 YGTNILKK
+513 
-521 DKSSG
+521 
-526 IAALADK
+526 
-533 RYGLGM
+533 
-539 SVKEAEK
+539 
-546 TIDILSETRKT
+546 
-557 QTETPQSEKQKINS
+557 
-571 DIRKQMLGF
+571 
-580 SQAYFNA
+580 
-587 QSTTA
+587 

-748 LIEGQERERES
+748 LIEGQEKDRES
-759 PAAHLQDLKR
+759 SATHLQDLKR
-769 QILAERAEQSEHI
+769 QILAERAEHI

-792 GKIPSANTG
+792 GKNPSANTG

>member
-68 NKAADEIK
+68 NKAEDEIK

-293 GGRENG
+293 GGRESG

-308 DPFQEADYLADRI
+308 DPFQEADYLAGRI

-327 GLPYREIAIFYR
+327 GLPYREMAIFYR

-376 RVLRFSVNPKDKSS
+376 RVLRFSVNPKDKNS
-390 GIAALADKKYGDGM
+390 GIVALADKRYGLGM
-404 SVKEAEKTTD
+404 SVKEAEKTINILSETRKTQI
-414 LLNEITEEE
+414 EILKSENAKSGSDICE
-423 KQEMNNE
+423 K
-430 LCKPDIR
+430 
-437 KQMLE
+437 MLE

-462 SLENHL
+462 SLEDYL

-475 VEDRICVMDF
+475 VEDRTCVMDF
-485 LEHMTTY
+485 LERMT
-492 QKEQQKNVVE
+492 
-502 GFSEFLNMASL
+502 
-513 YGTNILKK
+513 I
-521 DKSSG
+521 
-526 IAALADK
+526 
-533 RYGLGM
+533 
-539 SVKEAEK
+539 
-546 TIDILSETRKT
+546 
-557 QTETPQSEKQKINS
+557 
-571 DIRKQMLGF
+571 
-580 SQAYFNA
+580 
-587 QSTTA
+587 
-592 EDLWNYFSLENHL
+592 
-605 HPTTASYVEDRICVM
+605 
-620 DFLEHM
+620 
-626 TTYQKEQQKNV
+626 YQKEQQKNV

-748 LIEGQERERES
+748 LIEGQEKDRES
-759 PAAHLQDLKR
+759 SATHLQDLKR
-769 QILAERAEQSEHI
+769 QILAERAEHI

-792 GKIPSANTG
+792 GKNPSANTG

>member
-26 SNACLVNANVGS
+26 SSACLVNANVGS

-105 KKMLPVENLGYTKEF
+105 KKMLPVEKLGYTKEF
-120 MVMDPDEEL
+120 MVLDPDEEL
-129 GMAEQLILT
+129 EMAEQLILT

-187 ENTCNLVKMS
+187 ENACNLVKMS

-215 DEKQLELIDCLKKPQ
+215 DEKQLELIDCLKKTQ

-293 GGRENG
+293 GGRESG

-308 DPFQEADYLADRI
+308 DPFQEADYLAGRI

-327 GLPYREIAIFYR
+327 GLPYREMAIFYR

-376 RVLRFSVNPKDKSS
+376 KVLRFSVNPKDKSS
-390 GIAALADKKYGDGM
+390 GIAVLADKKYGDGM
-404 SVKEAEKTTD
+404 SVKEAEKTINILSETRKTQI
-414 LLNEITEEE
+414 EILKSENAKSGSDICE
-423 KQEMNNE
+423 K
-430 LCKPDIR
+430 
-437 KQMLE
+437 MLE

-475 VEDRICVMDF
+475 VEDRTCVMDF
-485 LEHMTTY
+485 LE
-492 QKEQQKNVVE
+492 
-502 GFSEFLNMASL
+502 
-513 YGTNILKK
+513 
-521 DKSSG
+521 
-526 IAALADK
+526 
-533 RYGLGM
+533 R
-539 SVKEAEK
+539 
-546 TIDILSETRKT
+546 
-557 QTETPQSEKQKINS
+557 
-571 DIRKQMLGF
+571 
-580 SQAYFNA
+580 
-587 QSTTA
+587 
-592 EDLWNYFSLENHL
+592 
-605 HPTTASYVEDRICVM
+605 
-620 DFLEHM
+620 M

-748 LIEGQERERES
+748 LVEGQEKDKES
-759 PAAHLQDLKR
+759 SATHLQDLKR
-769 QILAERAEQSEHI
+769 QILAERGEHR

-792 GKIPSANTG
+792 GKNPSANTG
-801 TKNISVGNEAVT
+801 TKNISVGNETVT
-813 TQKRRVRH
+813 TEKRRVRH

-834 MMITVDFDDYGEKEL
+834 MMLTVDFDDYGEKEL
-849 MKMFGG
+849 MKMFSG

>member
-1 MEFKENYTQQLQRL
+1 MNLNYTQQLQRL

-26 SNACLVNANVGS
+26 SSACLVNANVGS

-57 PYEQM
+57 PYEKM

-84 EITEEQLWGFGT
+84 EIAEEQLWGFGT

-129 GMAEQLILT
+129 EMAEQLILT

-156 NSKYQDDIEKLKA
+156 SSNYQDDIEKLKA

-187 ENTCNLVKMS
+187 ENACNLVKMS

-278 LAVARCFMQQGGTLQ
+278 LAVARCFIQQGGTLQ
-293 GGRENG
+293 GGRESG

-308 DPFQEADYLADRI
+308 DPFQEADYLAGRI

-327 GLPYREIAIFYR
+327 GLPYREMAIFYR

-376 RVLRFSVNPKDKSS
+376 KVLRFSVNPKDKSS
-390 GIAALADKKYGDGM
+390 GIAALADKRYGLGM
-404 SVKEAEKTTD
+404 SVKEAEKTINILSENLKTQT
-414 LLNEITEEE
+414 EILKSENAKSGSDICE
-423 KQEMNNE
+423 K
-430 LCKPDIR
+430 
-437 KQMLE
+437 MLE
-442 FSKVYASKQVAL
+442 FSKVYVSKQVAL

-475 VEDRICVMDF
+475 VEDRTCVMDF
-485 LEHMTTY
+485 LERMT
-492 QKEQQKNVVE
+492 
-502 GFSEFLNMASL
+502 
-513 YGTNILKK
+513 I
-521 DKSSG
+521 
-526 IAALADK
+526 
-533 RYGLGM
+533 
-539 SVKEAEK
+539 
-546 TIDILSETRKT
+546 
-557 QTETPQSEKQKINS
+557 
-571 DIRKQMLGF
+571 
-580 SQAYFNA
+580 
-587 QSTTA
+587 
-592 EDLWNYFSLENHL
+592 
-605 HPTTASYVEDRICVM
+605 
-620 DFLEHM
+620 
-626 TTYQKEQQKNV
+626 YQKEQQKNV

-748 LIEGQERERES
+748 LVEGQEKDRES
-759 PAAHLQDLKR
+759 SATHLQDLKR
-769 QILAERAEQSEHI
+769 QILAERGEHR

-792 GKIPSANTG
+792 CKNPSANTG
-801 TKNISVGNEAVT
+801 TKNISAGNETVAT
-813 TQKRRVRH
+813 EKRRVRH

-834 MMITVDFDDYGEKEL
+834 MMLTVDFDDYGEKEL

>member
-293 GGRENG
+293 GGRESG

-308 DPFQEADYLADRI
+308 DPFQEADYLAGRI

-327 GLPYREIAIFYR
+327 GLPYREMAIFYR

-376 RVLRFSVNPKDKSS
+376 RVLRFSVNPKDKNS
-390 GIAALADKKYGDGM
+390 GIVALADKRYGLGM
-404 SVKEAEKTTD
+404 SVKEAEKTINILSETRKTQT
-414 LLNEITEEE
+414 EILKSENAKSESDICE
-423 KQEMNNE
+423 K
-430 LCKPDIR
+430 
-437 KQMLE
+437 MLE

-454 PEDLWNYF
+454 PEDLWSFF

-475 VEDRICVMDF
+475 VEDRTYVMDF
-485 LEHMTTY
+485 FERMTAY

-513 YGTNILKK
+513 YG
-521 DKSSG
+521 
-526 IAALADK
+526 
-533 RYGLGM
+533 M
-539 SVKEAEK
+539 
-546 TIDILSETRKT
+546 
-557 QTETPQSEKQKINS
+557 
-571 DIRKQMLGF
+571 
-580 SQAYFNA
+580 
-587 QSTTA
+587 
-592 EDLWNYFSLENHL
+592 
-605 HPTTASYVEDRICVM
+605 
-620 DFLEHM
+620 
-626 TTYQKEQQKNV
+626 
-637 VEGFSEFLNMAS
+637 
-649 LYGTNILK
+649 NILK

-748 LIEGQERERES
+748 LVEGQEKDKES
-759 PAAHLQDLKR
+759 SATHLQDLKR
-769 QILAERAEQSEHI
+769 QILAERGEHR

-792 GKIPSANTG
+792 GKNPSANTG
-801 TKNISVGNEAVT
+801 TKNISVGNETVT
-813 TQKRRVRH
+813 TEKRRVRH

-834 MMITVDFDDYGEKEL
+834 MMLTVDFDDYGEKEL
-849 MKMFGG
+849 MKMFSG

>member
-1 MEFKENYTQQLQRL
+1 MNLNYTQQLQRL

-26 SNACLVNANVGS
+26 SSACLVNANVGS

-57 PYEQM
+57 PYEKM

-84 EITEEQLWGFGT
+84 EIAEEQLWGFGT

-129 GMAEQLILT
+129 EMAEQLILT

-156 NSKYQDDIEKLKA
+156 NSKYQDDIDKLKV

-187 ENTCNLVKMS
+187 DNTCKLVKMS
-197 EQKMDDISWI
+197 AEIEEVSKKNANLQDNENTGMQDISWI

-215 DEKQLELIDCLKKPQ
+215 DEKQLELIDCLKKTQ

-278 LAVARCFMQQGGTLQ
+278 LAVARCFMQQGDTLQ

-308 DPFQEADYLADRI
+308 DSFQEADYLAGRI

-376 RVLRFSVNPKDKSS
+376 KVLRFSVNPKDKSS
-390 GIAALADKKYGDGM
+390 GIAVLADKKYGDGM
-404 SVKEAEKTTD
+404 SVKEAEKTINILSETRKTQI
-414 LLNEITEEE
+414 EILKSENAKSGSDICE
-423 KQEMNNE
+423 K
-430 LCKPDIR
+430 
-437 KQMLE
+437 MLE

-462 SLENHL
+462 SLEDYL

-475 VEDRICVMDF
+475 VEDRTCVMDF
-485 LEHMTTY
+485 LERMT
-492 QKEQQKNVVE
+492 
-502 GFSEFLNMASL
+502 
-513 YGTNILKK
+513 I
-521 DKSSG
+521 
-526 IAALADK
+526 
-533 RYGLGM
+533 
-539 SVKEAEK
+539 
-546 TIDILSETRKT
+546 
-557 QTETPQSEKQKINS
+557 
-571 DIRKQMLGF
+571 
-580 SQAYFNA
+580 
-587 QSTTA
+587 
-592 EDLWNYFSLENHL
+592 
-605 HPTTASYVEDRICVM
+605 
-620 DFLEHM
+620 
-626 TTYQKEQQKNV
+626 YQKEQQKNV

-748 LIEGQERERES
+748 LIEGQEKDRES
-759 PAAHLQDLKR
+759 SATHLQDLKR
-769 QILAERAEQSEHI
+769 QILAEHI

-792 GKIPSANTG
+792 GKNPSANTG

>member
-26 SNACLVNANVGS
+26 SSACLVNANVGS

-50 LHYEKQI
+50 LHYEKRI
-57 PYEQM
+57 PYEKM

-84 EITEEQLWGFGT
+84 EISEKQLWGFGT

-129 GMAEQLILT
+129 EMAEQLILT

-156 NSKYQDDIEKLKA
+156 SSKYQDDIEKLKA

-187 ENTCNLVKMS
+187 ENACNLVKMS

-293 GGRENG
+293 GGRESG

-308 DPFQEADYLADRI
+308 DPFQEADYLAGRI

-327 GLPYREIAIFYR
+327 GLPYREMAIFYR

-353 EGIPFEVSLKKTV
+353 EGIPFEVSLKRTV

-376 RVLRFSVNPKDKSS
+376 RVLRFSVNPKDKNS
-390 GIAALADKKYGDGM
+390 GI
-404 SVKEAEKTTD
+404 V
-414 LLNEITEEE
+414 
-423 KQEMNNE
+423 
-430 LCKPDIR
+430 
-437 KQMLE
+437 
-442 FSKVYASKQVAL
+442 
-454 PEDLWNYF
+454 
-462 SLENHL
+462 
-468 HPTTASY
+468 
-475 VEDRICVMDF
+475 
-485 LEHMTTY
+485 
-492 QKEQQKNVVE
+492 
-502 GFSEFLNMASL
+502 
-513 YGTNILKK
+513 
-521 DKSSG
+521 
-526 IAALADK
+526 ALADK

-546 TIDILSETRKT
+546 AIDSLCESRKMQIETS
-557 QTETPQSEKQKINS
+557 QSERQKIKS
-571 DIRKQMLGF
+571 DIRRQMRGF
-580 SQAYFNA
+580 SQEYFNA

-605 HPTTASYVEDRICVM
+605 HPTTASYVEDRTCVM
-620 DFLEHM
+620 DFLERM

-748 LIEGQERERES
+748 LIEGQEKDRES
-759 PAAHLQDLKR
+759 SATHLQDLKR
-769 QILAERAEQSEHI
+769 QILAECANQSEHI

-792 GKIPSANTG
+792 GKNPSANTG

-813 TQKRRVRH
+813 TQKRCVRH

-855 LEELP
+855 LEELS

>member
-1 MEFKENYTQQLQRL
+1 MKFKENYTQQLQRL

-26 SNACLVNANVGS
+26 SSACLVNANVGS

-84 EITEEQLWGFGT
+84 EIKEEQLWGFGT

-129 GMAEQLILT
+129 EMAEQLILT

-156 NSKYQDDIEKLKA
+156 NSKYQDDIDKLKV

-187 ENTCNLVKMS
+187 ENACNLVKMS

-215 DEKQLELIDCLKKPQ
+215 DEKQLELIGCLKKPQ

-293 GGRENG
+293 GGRESG

-308 DPFQEADYLADRI
+308 DPFQEADYLAGRI

-376 RVLRFSVNPKDKSS
+376 KVLRFSVNPKDKSS

-404 SVKEAEKTTD
+404 SVKEAEKTINILSETRKTQT
-414 LLNEITEEE
+414 EILKSENAKSGSDICE
-423 KQEMNNE
+423 K
-430 LCKPDIR
+430 
-437 KQMLE
+437 MLE

-454 PEDLWNYF
+454 PEDLWSYF

-475 VEDRICVMDF
+475 VEDRTYVMDF
-485 LEHMTTY
+485 FTRMITY

-513 YGTNILKK
+513 YG
-521 DKSSG
+521 
-526 IAALADK
+526 
-533 RYGLGM
+533 M
-539 SVKEAEK
+539 
-546 TIDILSETRKT
+546 
-557 QTETPQSEKQKINS
+557 
-571 DIRKQMLGF
+571 
-580 SQAYFNA
+580 
-587 QSTTA
+587 
-592 EDLWNYFSLENHL
+592 
-605 HPTTASYVEDRICVM
+605 
-620 DFLEHM
+620 
-626 TTYQKEQQKNV
+626 
-637 VEGFSEFLNMAS
+637 
-649 LYGTNILK
+649 NILK

-695 QTKSFE
+695 QTKSYE

-743 MIPGN
+743 MIPEN
-748 LIEGQERERES
+748 LIEGQEKNRES
-759 PAAHLQDLKR
+759 SATHLQDLKR
-769 QILAERAEQSEHI
+769 QILAERGEHR

-792 GKIPSANTG
+792 GKNPSANTG
-801 TKNISVGNEAVT
+801 TKNISVGNETVT
-813 TQKRRVRH
+813 TEKRRVRH

-834 MMITVDFDDYGEKEL
+834 MMLTVDFDDYGEKEL
-849 MKMFGG
+849 MKMFSG

>member
-26 SNACLVNANVGS
+26 SSACLVNANVGS

-105 KKMLPVENLGYTKEF
+105 KKMLPVEKLGYTKEF

-187 ENTCNLVKMS
+187 ENTCKLVKMS
-197 EQKMDDISWI
+197 EQKMNDISWI

-293 GGRENG
+293 GGRESG
-299 DKIQIRNMY
+299 EKIQIRNMY
-308 DPFQEADYLADRI
+308 DPFQEADYLAGRI

-327 GLPYREIAIFYR
+327 GLPYREIAVFYR

-390 GIAALADKKYGDGM
+390 GIAALADKRYGLGM
-404 SVKEAEKTTD
+404 SVKEAEKTIDSLCETRKMQI
-414 LLNEITEEE
+414 ETPQSE
-423 KQEMNNE
+423 KQKINS
-430 LCKPDIR
+430 DIR
-437 KQMLE
+437 RQMLG
-442 FSKVYASKQVAL
+442 FSQAYFNARSTTA
-454 PEDLWNYF
+454 EDLWNYF
-462 SLENHL
+462 SLEDHL
-468 HPTTASY
+468 HPTTALY
-475 VEDRICVMDF
+475 VEDRTYVMDF
-485 LEHMTTY
+485 LERMITY
-492 QKEQQKNVVE
+492 QKEQLKNVVE

-513 YGTNILKK
+513 YG
-521 DKSSG
+521 
-526 IAALADK
+526 
-533 RYGLGM
+533 M
-539 SVKEAEK
+539 
-546 TIDILSETRKT
+546 
-557 QTETPQSEKQKINS
+557 
-571 DIRKQMLGF
+571 
-580 SQAYFNA
+580 
-587 QSTTA
+587 
-592 EDLWNYFSLENHL
+592 
-605 HPTTASYVEDRICVM
+605 
-620 DFLEHM
+620 
-626 TTYQKEQQKNV
+626 
-637 VEGFSEFLNMAS
+637 
-649 LYGTNILK
+649 NILK

-748 LIEGQERERES
+748 LIEGQEKDRES

-769 QILAERAEQSEHI
+769 QILAARTNQSEHI

-787 GKISG
+787 GKISEC
-792 GKIPSANTG
+792 KNPSANTG
-801 TKNISVGNEAVT
+801 TKNLSLEDDMVT

>member
-26 SNACLVNANVGS
+26 SSACLVNANVGS

-84 EITEEQLWGFGT
+84 EIAEEQLWGFGT

-105 KKMLPVENLGYTKEF
+105 KKMLPVEKLGYTKEF

-129 GMAEQLILT
+129 EMAEQLILT

-187 ENTCNLVKMS
+187 ENTCKLVKMS
-197 EQKMDDISWI
+197 EQKMNDISWI

-308 DPFQEADYLADRI
+308 DPFQEADYLAGRI

-327 GLPYREIAIFYR
+327 GLPYREIAVFYR

-390 GIAALADKKYGDGM
+390 GIAVLADKRYGLGM
-404 SVKEAEKTTD
+404 SVKEAEKTIDSLCETRKMQI
-414 LLNEITEEE
+414 ETPQSE
-423 KQEMNNE
+423 KQKINS
-430 LCKPDIR
+430 DIR
-437 KQMLE
+437 RQMLG
-442 FSKVYASKQVAL
+442 FSQAYFNARSTTA
-454 PEDLWNYF
+454 EDLWNYF
-462 SLENHL
+462 SLEDHL
-468 HPTTASY
+468 HPTTALY
-475 VEDRICVMDF
+475 VEDRTYVMDF
-485 LEHMTTY
+485 LERMITY

-513 YGTNILKK
+513 YG
-521 DKSSG
+521 
-526 IAALADK
+526 
-533 RYGLGM
+533 M
-539 SVKEAEK
+539 
-546 TIDILSETRKT
+546 
-557 QTETPQSEKQKINS
+557 
-571 DIRKQMLGF
+571 
-580 SQAYFNA
+580 
-587 QSTTA
+587 
-592 EDLWNYFSLENHL
+592 
-605 HPTTASYVEDRICVM
+605 
-620 DFLEHM
+620 
-626 TTYQKEQQKNV
+626 
-637 VEGFSEFLNMAS
+637 
-649 LYGTNILK
+649 NILK

-748 LIEGQERERES
+748 LIEGQEKDRES

-769 QILAERAEQSEHI
+769 QILAARTNQSEHI

-787 GKISG
+787 GKISEC
-792 GKIPSANTG
+792 KYPSANTG
-801 TKNISVGNEAVT
+801 TKNLSLEDDMVT

>member
-293 GGRENG
+293 GGRESG

-308 DPFQEADYLADRI
+308 DPFQEADYLAGRI

-327 GLPYREIAIFYR
+327 GLPYREMAIFYR

-390 GIAALADKKYGDGM
+390 GIAALADK
-404 SVKEAEKTTD
+404 
-414 LLNEITEEE
+414 
-423 KQEMNNE
+423 
-430 LCKPDIR
+430 
-437 KQMLE
+437 
-442 FSKVYASKQVAL
+442 
-454 PEDLWNYF
+454 
-462 SLENHL
+462 
-468 HPTTASY
+468 
-475 VEDRICVMDF
+475 
-485 LEHMTTY
+485 
-492 QKEQQKNVVE
+492 
-502 GFSEFLNMASL
+502 
-513 YGTNILKK
+513 
-521 DKSSG
+521 
-526 IAALADK
+526 

-557 QTETPQSEKQKINS
+557 QTEILKSENAKSGS
-571 DIRKQMLGF
+571 DICEKMLEFSKVYASKQVALP
-580 SQAYFNA
+580 
-587 QSTTA
+587 
-592 EDLWNYFSLENHL
+592 EDLWSYFSLENHL
-605 HPTTASYVEDRICVM
+605 HPTTASYEEDRTYVM
-620 DFLEHM
+620 DFFTRM
-626 TTYQKEQQKNV
+626 ITYQKEQQKNV

-649 LYGTNILK
+649 LYGMNILK

-743 MIPGN
+743 MIPEN
-748 LIEGQERERES
+748 LIEGQEKDRES
-759 PAAHLQDLKR
+759 SATHLQDLKR
-769 QILAERAEQSEHI
+769 QILAERAEHI

-792 GKIPSANTG
+792 GKNPSANTG
-801 TKNISVGNEAVT
+801 TKNMSAGNETVT
-813 TQKRRVRH
+813 TEKRRVRH
-821 PKYGTGSVVREDD
+821 TKYGTGSVVREDD
-834 MMITVDFDDYGEKEL
+834 MMLTVDFDDYGEKEL
-849 MKMFGG
+849 MKMFSG

>member
-293 GGRENG
+293 GGRESG

-308 DPFQEADYLADRI
+308 DPFQEADYLAGRI
-321 RELHAS
+321 RDLHVS
-327 GLPYREIAIFYR
+327 GLPYREMAIFYR

-376 RVLRFSVNPKDKSS
+376 KVLRFSVNPKDKSS

-404 SVKEAEKTTD
+404 SVKEAEKTINILSETRKTQT
-414 LLNEITEEE
+414 EILKSENAKSGSDICE
-423 KQEMNNE
+423 K
-430 LCKPDIR
+430 
-437 KQMLE
+437 MLE

-454 PEDLWNYF
+454 PEDLWSYF

-475 VEDRICVMDF
+475 VEDRTYVMDF
-485 LEHMTTY
+485 FTRMITY

-513 YGTNILKK
+513 YG
-521 DKSSG
+521 
-526 IAALADK
+526 
-533 RYGLGM
+533 M
-539 SVKEAEK
+539 
-546 TIDILSETRKT
+546 
-557 QTETPQSEKQKINS
+557 
-571 DIRKQMLGF
+571 
-580 SQAYFNA
+580 
-587 QSTTA
+587 
-592 EDLWNYFSLENHL
+592 
-605 HPTTASYVEDRICVM
+605 
-620 DFLEHM
+620 
-626 TTYQKEQQKNV
+626 
-637 VEGFSEFLNMAS
+637 
-649 LYGTNILK
+649 NILK

-748 LIEGQERERES
+748 LIEGQEKDRES
-759 PAAHLQDLKR
+759 SATHLQELKR
-769 QILAERAEQSEHI
+769 QILAERANQSEHI

-792 GKIPSANTG
+792 GKNPSANTG

-834 MMITVDFDDYGEKEL
+834 MMITIDFDDYGEKEL

-855 LEELP
+855 LDELT

>member
-26 SNACLVNANVGS
+26 SSACLVNANVGS

-84 EITEEQLWGFGT
+84 EIAEEQLWGFGT

-105 KKMLPVENLGYTKEF
+105 KKMLPVEKLGYTKEF

-187 ENTCNLVKMS
+187 ENTCKLVKMS
-197 EQKMDDISWI
+197 EQKMNDISWI

-230 TCFFAVGDPNQV
+230 ACFFAVGDPNQV

-308 DPFQEADYLADRI
+308 DPFQEADYLAGRI

-327 GLPYREIAIFYR
+327 GLPYREIAVFYR

-390 GIAALADKKYGDGM
+390 GIAVLADKRYGLGM
-404 SVKEAEKTTD
+404 SVKEAEKTIDSLCETRKMQI
-414 LLNEITEEE
+414 ETPQSE
-423 KQEMNNE
+423 KQKINS
-430 LCKPDIR
+430 DIR
-437 KQMLE
+437 RQMLG
-442 FSKVYASKQVAL
+442 FSQAYFNARSTTA
-454 PEDLWNYF
+454 EDLWNYF
-462 SLENHL
+462 SLEDHL
-468 HPTTASY
+468 HPTTALY
-475 VEDRICVMDF
+475 VEDRTYVMDF
-485 LEHMTTY
+485 LERMITY

-513 YGTNILKK
+513 YG
-521 DKSSG
+521 
-526 IAALADK
+526 
-533 RYGLGM
+533 M
-539 SVKEAEK
+539 
-546 TIDILSETRKT
+546 
-557 QTETPQSEKQKINS
+557 
-571 DIRKQMLGF
+571 
-580 SQAYFNA
+580 
-587 QSTTA
+587 
-592 EDLWNYFSLENHL
+592 
-605 HPTTASYVEDRICVM
+605 
-620 DFLEHM
+620 
-626 TTYQKEQQKNV
+626 
-637 VEGFSEFLNMAS
+637 
-649 LYGTNILK
+649 NILK

-748 LIEGQERERES
+748 LIEGQEKDRES

-769 QILAERAEQSEHI
+769 QILAARTNQSEHI

-787 GKISG
+787 GKISEC
-792 GKIPSANTG
+792 KYPSANAG
-801 TKNISVGNEAVT
+801 IKNLSLEDDMVT

>member
-68 NKAADEIK
+68 NKAEDEIK

-293 GGRENG
+293 GGRESG

-308 DPFQEADYLADRI
+308 DPFQEADYLAGRI

-376 RVLRFSVNPKDKSS
+376 RVLRFSVNP
-390 GIAALADKKYGDGM
+390 
-404 SVKEAEKTTD
+404 
-414 LLNEITEEE
+414 
-423 KQEMNNE
+423 
-430 LCKPDIR
+430 
-437 KQMLE
+437 
-442 FSKVYASKQVAL
+442 
-454 PEDLWNYF
+454 
-462 SLENHL
+462 
-468 HPTTASY
+468 
-475 VEDRICVMDF
+475 
-485 LEHMTTY
+485 
-492 QKEQQKNVVE
+492 
-502 GFSEFLNMASL
+502 
-513 YGTNILKK
+513 K

-620 DFLEHM
+620 DFLERM

-748 LIEGQERERES
+748 LIEGQEKDRES
-759 PAAHLQDLKR
+759 SATHLQDLKR
-769 QILAERAEQSEHI
+769 QILAERAEH
-782 ELQEA
+782 
-787 GKISG
+787 K
-792 GKIPSANTG
+792 NT
-801 TKNISVGNEAVT
+801 NEAVT